1 MTKLSTEQ
9 MLYLLYAVSYS
20 EEGSVT
26 KGTVKSYLPKDQQK
40 DADSIYEALSE
51 KKLIESPKRHRLSVT
66 EQGRK
71 ALVSSLQNTTTH
83 KLFNSQKG
91 AKVVNTL
98 VYCLQL
104 TSSEV
109 QTTGLEEEMDFE
121 TFVEKFKSLYFEER
135 KRQEIRGVVA
145 IHSQDISQKFRENNP
160 ISQSN
165 LDKYF
170 EMLKST
176 GKVFAV
182 IEKDDELIQ
191 WAE

>member
-20 EEGSVT
+20 EEGTVT
-26 KGTVKSYLPKDQQK
+26 KGTVKSYLPKESQK
-40 DADSIYEALSE
+40 NADSIYDALFQ

-66 EQGRK
+66 EQGLK
-71 ALVSSLQNTTTH
+71 ALVSNLQTT
-83 KLFNSQKG
+83 KYEFNSQKG
-91 AKVVNTL
+91 PKLVNTL
-98 VYCLQL
+98 LHCLQL
-104 TSSEV
+104 TSSKA
-109 QTTGLEEEMDFE
+109 QTTGLDEEMDFD
-121 TFVEKFKSLYFEER
+121 TFVEKFKALYFEER
-135 KRQEIRGVVA
+135 KRQELRGVVA
-145 IHSQDISQKFRENNP
+145 IHSQEIGKQFMEQNP
-160 ISQSN
+160 ISQSQ

-182 IEKDDELIQ
+182 TEKDEELIQ